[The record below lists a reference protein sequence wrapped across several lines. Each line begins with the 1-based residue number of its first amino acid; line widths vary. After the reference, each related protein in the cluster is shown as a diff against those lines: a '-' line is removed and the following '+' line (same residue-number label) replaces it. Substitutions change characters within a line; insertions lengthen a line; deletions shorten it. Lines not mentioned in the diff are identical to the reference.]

1 MERRPNRPIDYLK
14 SSINKVILIKVKRN
28 RLLRGIWFSS
38 FLKNHSKLAG
48 FDEHLNLYLEE
59 ASQLFEYQDEEGN
72 IREEHET
79 LGSIV
84 VRGDNVIF
92 VNLAQAD

>member
-14 SSINKVILIKVKRN
+14 NSVNRIILIKVKRN
-28 RLLRGIWFSS
+28 RLFRG
-38 FLKNHSKLAG
+38 LLQG
-48 FDEHLNLYLEE
+48 FDEHLNLYLEGT
-59 ASQLFEYQDEEGN
+59 SQIFEYQDEDGN
-72 IREEHET
+72 IREEHED

-92 VNLAQAD
+92 VNLANEE

>member
-14 SSINKVILIKVKRN
+14 GSMNKVILIKVKRN
-28 RLLRGIWFSS
+28 RLFRGI
-38 FLKNHSKLAG
+38 LRG

-59 ASQLFEYQDEEGN
+59 TSQIFEFQDDEGN
-72 IREEHET
+72 IREEHEN

-92 VNLAQAD
+92 CNLATD

>member
-1 MERRPNRPIDYLK
+1 MQHNRPIDYLK

-28 RLLRGIWFSS
+28 RLFRGI
-38 FLKNHSKLAG
+38 LIG

-59 ASQLFEYQDEEGN
+59 TTQLFEYQDDEGN

-79 LGSIV
+79 LGDIV

-92 VNLAQAD
+92 ISI

>member
-1 MERRPNRPIDYLK
+1 MERRSNRPIDYLK

-28 RLLRGIWFSS
+28 RLFRGILS
-38 FLKNHSKLAG
+38 G

-59 ASQLFEYQDEEGN
+59 TSQIFEYQDEDGN
-72 IREEHET
+72 IREEHEN
-79 LGSIV
+79 LGSLV

-92 VNLAQAD
+92 VNLANIESK

>member
-1 MERRPNRPIDYLK
+1 MERKRYNAKRPIDYLK
-14 SSINKVILIKVKRN
+14 DSLNQIILIKVKRN
-28 RLLRGIWFSS
+28 RLFRGR
-38 FLKNHSKLAG
+38 LEG

-59 ASQLFEYQDEEGN
+59 TSQIFEFQDESGN
-72 IREEHET
+72 INEENED

-92 VNLAQAD
+92 VNLASD

>member
-1 MERRPNRPIDYLK
+1 MERRQNRPIDYLK
-14 SSINKVILIKVKRN
+14 SSINKIILIKVKRN
-28 RLLRGIWFSS
+28 RLFRGR
-38 FLKNHSKLAG
+38 LGG

-59 ASQLFEYQDEEGN
+59 TSQLFEYQDDEGN
-72 IREEHET
+72 IREEHED

-92 VNLAQAD
+92 VNLASLES

>member
-1 MERRPNRPIDYLK
+1 MSYSNMERRSNRPIDYLK
-14 SSINKVILIKVKRN
+14 DSINEIILIKVKRN
-28 RLLRGIWFSS
+28 RLFRGR
-38 FLKNHSKLAG
+38 LGG

-59 ASQLFEYQDEEGN
+59 TSQIFEFQDEEGN
-72 IREEHET
+72 IREEHEN

-92 VNLAQAD
+92 VNLASVS